1 MKVITTK
8 VNKTIGLL
16 RKLQKTLPRSVLLT
30 MYKAIMR
37 PYLDYGDKIFDEVY
51 NATFQQKFE
60 SVQYNACL
68 ALSGAITRSSGEKLY
83 QELGLGLESIQ
94 RRRW

>member
-1 MKVITTK
+1 M
-8 VNKTIGLL
+8 
-16 RKLQKTLPRSVLLT
+16 QKTLPRSVLLT

-37 PYLDYGDKIFDEVY
+37 LYLDYGDKIFDEAY

-60 SVQYNACL
+60 SIQYNACL
-68 ALSGAITRSSGEKLY
+68 ALSGAITGSSGEKLY